1 LKHQW
6 KADTDATRGGFE
18 LPINSIIVT
27 HYLKN
32 AICMKNPE
40 II

>member
-1 LKHQW
+1 MLREVVLSYPLTLIQ
-6 KADTDATRGGFE
+6 